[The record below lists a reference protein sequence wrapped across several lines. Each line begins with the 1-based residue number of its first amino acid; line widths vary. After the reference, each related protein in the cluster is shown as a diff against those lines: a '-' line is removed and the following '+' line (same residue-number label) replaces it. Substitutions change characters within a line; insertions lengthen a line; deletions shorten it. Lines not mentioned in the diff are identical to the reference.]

1 MNYKRKQHRRHC
13 LWLLILALS
22 LSALKVQAQNND
34 RLAIIEKNLR
44 TMAETTKSLND
55 SVDVSVSD
63 VSLQEFIRAT
73 AVANEVN
80 ISVDPKLNV
89 IVVNNFNKVKFV
101 DLLLFLVRQYDL
113 DVTIMGNIISIT
125 KYNAPAVEIQK
136 AKQKDLVI
144 AYNNLDSLL
153 TVDLQNDTLSRV
165 MKQISRLSGKNIVI
179 SNGLEN
185 KTISGFIQNK
195 PVKMVVD
202 KLCLSNNLVLETS
215 KDGFMLI
222 SASTDQ
228 GQGANASMGRQPR
241 GMQRRQQ
248 GEDETSPLF
257 VMKALTGDHLSVSAT
272 KAPIDTLLLKAS
284 KLLNKNY
291 HFLTPIQG
299 EVSLTFNDISY
310 EEFIQFLL
318 RGTKFIYKN
327 LNNIYIFGDAKTE
340 EITETKVISLQF
352 RTVEKLKDA
361 IPARVKEGM
370 EIMEFAELNSF
381 LASGSSE
388 KIKEFENFIQDI
400 DKVVPVVLIEVI
412 MTDVQK
418 GFSVTSGMKAGLKQA
433 TNNTTTNPST
443 SATGTG
449 TSSTGTNIN
458 STSGTTNGATKQI
471 FPAIDFSVSTQWLNN
486 LVNSFNGFGWFK
498 MGNVN
503 ENFYLT
509 LKYLEENNYIKILST
524 PRLSTLNG
532 HEAKLVNGSTQYWQN
547 QQSNISTTTS
557 VYESKSTTYT
567 AYNADMTI
575 SIKPFVSGD
584 NQITLDIDVTQ
595 SDFVPAKQNGAP
607 PGQSKKSFKSI
618 IRVKDQEMV
627 LLGGLEKNSEA
638 TSGSGV
644 PFLSRIPIIKWF
656 FSYRT
661 KAKSNEKLTIF
672 IKPTVIYYC
681 SL

>member
-1 MNYKRKQHRRHC
+1 MNYKVLQKRTH
-13 LWLLILALS
+13 LWLILMALS
-22 LSALKVQAQNND
+22 LITINAHAQDKD
-34 RLAIIEKNLR
+34 RFAIIEQKLR
-44 TMAETTKSLND
+44 TMALTTNSLND

-73 AVANEVN
+73 AVANKVN

-89 IVVNNFNKVKFV
+89 TVVNNFNRVKFI
-101 DLLLFLVRQYDL
+101 DLLIFLVHQYDL
-113 DVTIMGNIISIT
+113 DVTITGNIISIA
-125 KYNAPAVEIQK
+125 KYNAPPTEVVRQ
-136 AKQKDLVI
+136 KQKELVI
-144 AYNNLDSLL
+144 AYNNADSLL

-165 MKQISRLSGKNIVI
+165 MKQISRLSGKNIII
-179 SNGLEN
+179 SNGLEV

-195 PVKMVVD
+195 PVKMVID
-202 KLCLSNNLVLETS
+202 KLCISNNLVLDVT

-222 SASTDQ
+222 SATTDQ
-228 GQGANASMGRQPR
+228 ATTSSGKQSK

-248 GEDETSPLF
+248 SDDDNPLF
-257 VMKALTGDHLSVSAT
+257 VMKELNGNHISVFAT
-272 KAPIDTLLLKAS
+272 KAPIDTLILKAS

-291 HFLTPIQG
+291 HFLTPLQG
-299 EVSLTFNDISY
+299 EVSLMFNDISY

-318 RGTKFIYKN
+318 RGTNYIYKN
-327 LNNIYIFGDAKTE
+327 LNNIYIFGDAKTG
-340 EITETKVISLQF
+340 EITETKVIPLQF
-352 RTVEKLKDA
+352 RTVEKLKDV

-370 EIMEFAELNSF
+370 EIIEFVELNSF

-418 GFSVTSGMKAGLKQA
+418 AFSVTSGMTAGLKQA
-433 TNNTTTNPST
+433 STTAATTTGTTALTST
-443 SATGTG
+443 TTA
-449 TSSTGTNIN
+449 NN
-458 STSGTTNGATKQI
+458 ATNGAKQQI
-471 FPAIDFSVSTQWLNN
+471 LPSIDFSVSTQWLNN
-486 LVNSFNGFGWFK
+486 LINSFNGFGWFK
-498 MGNVN
+498 LGNVN

-509 LKYLEENNYIKILST
+509 LKYLEDNSYIKILST

-584 NQITLDIDVTQ
+584 NQITLEIDVTQ
-595 SDFVPAKQNGAP
+595 SDFVAAKQTGAP

-627 LLGGLEKNSEA
+627 LLGGLEQNSESN
-638 TSGSGV
+638 SGSGL
-644 PFLSRIPIIKWF
+644 PLLSRIPVLKWF

-672 IKPTVIYYC
+672 IKPTVIY
-681 SL
+681 

>member
-1 MNYKRKQHRRHC
+1 MNYKILQTSKKHTSLVIISLC
-13 LWLLILALS
+13 LLVGKANAQDNERFAKIEQKLRNLA
-22 LSALKVQAQNND
+22 
-34 RLAIIEKNLR
+34 
-44 TMAETTKSLND
+44 TTTPSLND

-73 AVANEVN
+73 AVANKIN
-80 ISVDPKLNV
+80 ISIDPKLNV
-89 IVVNNFNKVKFV
+89 TVVNNFTRVKFI

-113 DVTIMGNIISIT
+113 DVTITGNIISIA
-125 KYNAPAVEIQK
+125 KYIAPPSEIVRP
-136 AKQKDLVI
+136 KQKDLII
-144 AYNNLDSLL
+144 AYNTIDSML
-153 TVDLQNDTLSRV
+153 TVDLQNDTLAKV
-165 MKQISRLSGKNIVI
+165 VKQISKLSGKNIIV
-179 SNGLEN
+179 STGLET
-185 KTISGFIQNK
+185 KTINGYIQNK
-195 PVKMVVD
+195 PVKMVID
-202 KLCLSNNLVLETS
+202 KLCVSNNLNLEIT

-222 SASTDQ
+222 SSMSDQSTSNSSNKQ
-228 GQGANASMGRQPR
+228 ARTG
-241 GMQRRQQ
+241 QRRQT
-248 GEDETSPLF
+248 DDDVSPLF
-257 VMKALTGDHLSVSAT
+257 VMKQLTGDRISIYAT

-284 KLLNKNY
+284 KLLHKNY

-299 EVSLTFNDISY
+299 EVSLMFNDIGY

-318 RGTKFIYKN
+318 RGTNYIYKN

-340 EITETKVISLQF
+340 EITETKVIPLQF
-352 RTVEKLKDA
+352 RTVEKLKDI
-361 IPARVKEGM
+361 IPARVKQGM
-370 EIMEFAELNSF
+370 EIIEFLELNSF

-433 TNNTTTNPST
+433 TTATGSTSTTSSSSTSST
-443 SATGTG
+443 SA
-449 TSSTGTNIN
+449 N
-458 STSGTTNGATKQI
+458 NGATQQI
-471 FPAIDFSVSTQWLNN
+471 LPGIDFSVSTQWLNN
-486 LVNSFNGFGWFK
+486 LINSFNGFGWFK
-498 MGNVN
+498 LGNVN

-509 LKYLEENNYIKILST
+509 LKYLEDNHYIKILST

-557 VYESKSTTYT
+557 VYESKSYTYT

-595 SDFVPAKQNGAP
+595 SDFVQATQVGAP

-627 LLGGLEKNSEA
+627 LLGGLEKSSESN
-638 TSGSGV
+638 SGSGL
-644 PFLSRIPIIKWF
+644 PLISRIPVLKWI
-656 FSYRT
+656 FSYRL
-661 KAKSNEKLTIF
+661 KSKSNEKLTIF
-672 IKPTVIYYC
+672 IKPTVIY
-681 SL
+681 